1 MKLSKRLKAISDLI
15 NPNSKVIDV
24 GSDHA
29 FLDIY
34 LNKYKNCQCLAI
46 DKSKYCTE
54 TAINNA
60 IKFEAN
66 IKAITNNGL
75 NGIILDNEIIVIS
88 GMGTRNIIK
97 ILNFDITNDL
107 ILSSHTNIYDLKE
120 FLKEK
125 EYYIY
130 KELIIEDGKTYNIIY
145 AKHKGGAQWINNH

>member
-54 TAINNA
+54 TAIDNA
-60 IKFEAN
+60 RKFEAD
-66 IKAITNNGL
+66 IKAITNDGL
-75 NGIILDNEIIVIS
+75 NGITLNDEIIVIS

-97 ILNFDITNDL
+97 ILNFDLTNNL
-107 ILSSHTNIYDLKE
+107 ILSSHTNIDDLKN
-120 FLKEK
+120 FLDKK
-125 EYYIY
+125 GYYILSESEQRT
-130 KELIIEDGKTYNIIY
+130 KWNYNIIY
-145 AKHKGGAQWINNH
+145 AKHKGGAQWIKNH

>member
-1 MKLSKRLKAISDLI
+1 MRLSKRLKAISDLI

-66 IKAITNNGL
+66 IKAITNDGL

-145 AKHKGGAQWINNH
+145 VKHKGGAQ

>member
-1 MKLSKRLKAISDLI
+1 MRLSKRLKAISDLI

-97 ILNFDITNDL
+97 ILNFDIINDL

-145 AKHKGGAQWINNH
+145 AKHKGGAQ

>member
-1 MKLSKRLKAISDLI
+1 MKLSKRLKAICDLI
-15 NPNSKVIDV
+15 DFNSKIIDV

-46 DKSKYCTE
+46 DKSKHCTE

-60 IKFEAN
+60 NKYEAN
-66 IKAITNNGL
+66 IKAITNDGL
-75 NGIILDNEIIVIS
+75 NSITLKDEIIVIS

-97 ILNFDITNDL
+97 ILNFNIKNDL
-107 ILSSHTNIYDLKE
+107 ILSSHTNIDDLKE
-120 FLKEK
+120 FLNQK

-145 AKHKGGAQWINNH
+145 AKHKGGAQ

>member
-15 NPNSKVIDV
+15 NPNSKIIDV

-46 DKSKYCTE
+46 DKSKYCTK

-60 IKFEAN
+60 RKFEAN

>member
-34 LNKYKNCQCLAI
+34 LNKCKNCQCLAI

-66 IKAITNNGL
+66 IKAITNDGL
-75 NGIILDNEIIVIS
+75 NGIPLSDELIVIS

-107 ILSSHTNIYDLKE
+107 ILSSHTNIDDLKA
-120 FLKEK
+120 FLNEK
-125 EYYIY
+125 GYYIY

-145 AKHKGGAQWINNH
+145 AKHKGGAR

>member
-54 TAINNA
+54 TAIDNA
-60 IKFEAN
+60 RKFEAD
-66 IKAITNNGL
+66 IKAITNDGL
-75 NGIILDNEIIVIS
+75 NGI
-88 GMGTRNIIK
+88 RNYC
-97 ILNFDITNDL
+97 
-107 ILSSHTNIYDLKE
+107 H
-120 FLKEK
+120 
-125 EYYIY
+125 
-130 KELIIEDGKTYNIIY
+130 
-145 AKHKGGAQWINNH
+145 QWHGH

>member
-15 NPNSKVIDV
+15 PANSKIIDV

-60 IKFEAN
+60 YKFEAN
-66 IKAITNNGL
+66 IKAITNDGL
-75 NGIILDNEIIVIS
+75 TDITLHNEIIVIS

-107 ILSSHTNIYDLKE
+107 ILSSHTNIDDLKK
-120 FLKEK
+120 FLEKK

-145 AKHKGGAQWINNH
+145 AKHKGGAQWISNH

>member
-1 MKLSKRLKAISDLI
+1 MKLSKRLQAISDLI
-15 NPNSKVIDV
+15 NPNSKIIDV

-46 DKSKYCTE
+46 DKSKHCTE

-60 IKFEAN
+60 HKFEAK
-66 IKAITNNGL
+66 IKAITNDGL
-75 NGIILDNEIIVIS
+75 TDITLHNEIIVIS

-107 ILSSHTNIYDLKE
+107 ILSSHTNIDDLKK
-120 FLKEK
+120 FLEKK

-145 AKHKGGAQWINNH
+145 AKHKGGAQ